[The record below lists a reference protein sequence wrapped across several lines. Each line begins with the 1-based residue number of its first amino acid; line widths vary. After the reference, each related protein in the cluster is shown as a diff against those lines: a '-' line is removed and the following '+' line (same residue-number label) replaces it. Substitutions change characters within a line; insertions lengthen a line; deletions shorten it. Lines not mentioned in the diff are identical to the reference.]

1 MSRTTFRIVVEQED
15 LRLDVFLTEDG
26 SLAFHMT
33 NEEGT
38 LDTVIEADAYL
49 FERGLEALIDTLDD
63 AQEGCC
69 DHDHHHHH
77 HGDCCCDDDDCDDCD
92 EDWDDEDED
101 EDDEDEE

>member
-1 MSRTTFRIVVEQED
+1 MSRTTFRIVVEQDD

-33 NEEGT
+33 NDDRT
-38 LDTVIEADAYL
+38 LDTVIEADAYR

-63 AQEGCC
+63 AKEGCC

-77 HGDCCCDDDDCDDCD
+77 GDLCSDDEECD
-92 EDWDDEDED
+92 ECDEELD
-101 EDDEDEE
+101 EDDE